1 LVNSNDKIL
10 LASAASRRK
19 KDRFKLI
26 VIAAVSLVV
35 VSLTLLVFGTS
46 TKDLKS
52 EGAKS
57 TLYIKPNQKA
67 DYNNS
72 PDTDD
77 ELAIKVLSDLYSIEV
92 SVALLALPENS
103 IYGNQ
108 ATGLVTELN
117 RLFDTAKKS
126 NQAQVVKQIKVNLG
140 LAKELIDK
148 FQIDT
153 ETAIARLNQAF
164 QSLDAKSFKQELA
177 NLVIIAK
184 NNEQVLLWQQ
194 KKNEVLEY
202 FNYQLKAD
210 RARAEQRDEMELAS
224 LEKVVELGFGFSNTE
239 SHIARLK
246 DNISSEK
253 YAFHIKETIDYI
265 DQGNFKLA
273 SSEIAK
279 ASNLFPNRA
288 QIKEL
293 ERTISIN
300 LKRIQVAALVAKADA
315 YGQLD
320 QWALA
325 QKTYSEALSISKAD
339 RLASEGKTRAINILK
354 LKEGLLDIYNRPLR
368 LKDMTVLKF
377 AQRLLAESKTVLDRS
392 QSLKILYQD
401 VDRLLSSKMV
411 PRSVFIQSDGNARI
425 RIQGVGFI
433 SPTEGK
439 FINLTPGE
447 YRFYAECNGYQT
459 KLYEIII
466 PIDDEITP
474 MRVICGDKI

>member
-1 LVNSNDKIL
+1 M
-10 LASAASRRK
+10 
-19 KDRFKLI
+19 
-26 VIAAVSLVV
+26 SLVV

-57 TLYIKPNQKA
+57 TLYTKPNQKA
-67 DYNNS
+67 AYNNS

-92 SVALLALPENS
+92 RVALLALPENS
-103 IYGNQ
+103 VYDSQ
-108 ATGLVTELN
+108 AVGLVTELD

-126 NQAQVVKQIKVNLG
+126 NQTQVVKQIKVNLD

-184 NNEQVLLWQQ
+184 NNEQVVLWQQ

-210 RARAEQRDEMELAS
+210 RARAEQRDEIELAS
-224 LEKVVELGFGFSNTE
+224 LEKIVGLGFGFSNTE
-239 SHIARLK
+239 SRIARLK

-339 RLASEGKTRAINILK
+339 RLASEGKTRALNILK

-368 LKDMTVLKF
+368 LKDTTVLKF

-425 RIQGVGFI
+425 RVQGVGYI

-474 MRVICGDKI
+474 IRVICGDKI

>member
-1 LVNSNDKIL
+1 LVDSNDKIL
-10 LASAASRRK
+10 LASAVSKRK
-19 KDRFKLI
+19 TGRLKLI
-26 VIAAVSLVV
+26 VIAAASLVV
-35 VSLTLLVFGTS
+35 VSLSLLIFGMS

-57 TLYIKPNQKA
+57 TPYVKPTQKA
-67 DYNNS
+67 AYNNS

-77 ELAIKVLSDLYSIEV
+77 EHAIIVLSDLYSRKV
-92 SVALLALPENS
+92 RVALLALPENS
-103 IYGNQ
+103 IYGDQ
-108 ATGLVTELN
+108 AIGLVTKLD
-117 RLFDTAKKS
+117 RLFDAAKKS
-126 NQAQVVKQIKVNLG
+126 DQAQVVKQIKVNLD

-202 FNYQLKAD
+202 FNHQLKAD

-224 LEKVVELGFGFSNTE
+224 LEKIVELGFGFSNTK
-239 SHIARLK
+239 SRITRLK
-246 DNISSEK
+246 NNVTTKK
-253 YAFHIKETIDYI
+253 YAFYIKETINYM
-265 DQGNFKLA
+265 DQGDFKLA

-288 QIKEL
+288 QTKEL

-300 LKRIQVAALVAKADA
+300 LKRIQVADLVAKADA

-325 QKTYSEALSISKAD
+325 HKTYSEALSISEAD
-339 RLASEGKTRAINILK
+339 RLASEGKARAINILK

-377 AQRLLAESKTVLDRS
+377 ARRLLAESKPVLDRS
-392 QSLKILYQD
+392 QSLKMLYQD

-411 PRSVFIQSDGNARI
+411 PRSVFIQSDGNAKI
-425 RIQGVGFI
+425 RVQGVGYI

-439 FINLTPGE
+439 HINLTPGE

-466 PIDDEITP
+466 PIDDEIAP
-474 MRVICGDKI
+474 VRVICGDKI

>member
-1 LVNSNDKIL
+1 MDNVNGKIL
-10 LASAASRRK
+10 LAAAASRRK
-19 KDRFKLI
+19 TDRFKLI
-26 VIAAVSLVV
+26 VIATVSLVV
-35 VSLTLLVFGTS
+35 VFLTLLVFGTS
-46 TKDLKS
+46 TTDLKS

-57 TLYIKPNQKA
+57 TLGIKSNQKA
-67 DYNNS
+67 AYKNS
-72 PDTDD
+72 PDNDD
-77 ELAIKVLSDLYSIEV
+77 EFAIKVLSDLYSIEV
-92 SVALLALPENS
+92 RLALLALPENS

-108 ATGLVTELN
+108 ATGLVSELD

-126 NQAQVVKQIKVNLG
+126 NQVQVINQIKVNLD

-148 FQIDT
+148 LQIDI
-153 ETAIARLNQAF
+153 ETAITRLNQAF
-164 QSLDAKSFKQELA
+164 QSLDVKSFKQELA

-184 NNEQVLLWQQ
+184 NNEQVFLWKQ
-194 KKNEVLEY
+194 KKDGVLEY
-202 FNYQLKAD
+202 FKYQLKAD

-224 LEKVVELGFGFSNTE
+224 LEKVVELGFGLSNTE
-239 SHIARLK
+239 SRITRLK
-246 DNISSEK
+246 DNISNKK
-253 YAFHIKETIDYI
+253 YALHIKETTDYI

-293 ERTISIN
+293 ERTVSIN
-300 LKRIQVAALVAKADA
+300 LQRIQVIALIAKADA
-315 YGQLD
+315 YGQWD

-325 QKTYSEALSISKAD
+325 QNTYSEALSISNAD
-339 RLASEGKTRAINILK
+339 RLASEGRARAINILK

-377 AQRLLAESKTVLDRS
+377 AQRLLAESKTVLYRS
-392 QSLKILYQD
+392 QSLNTLYQD

-411 PRSVFIQSDGNARI
+411 PKRVFIQSDGKAKI
-425 RIQGVGFI
+425 KVQGEGYI

-439 FINLTPGE
+439 FINLRPGE
-447 YRFYAECNGYQT
+447 YRLYAECNGYQT

-474 MRVICGDKI
+474 IRVICGDKI